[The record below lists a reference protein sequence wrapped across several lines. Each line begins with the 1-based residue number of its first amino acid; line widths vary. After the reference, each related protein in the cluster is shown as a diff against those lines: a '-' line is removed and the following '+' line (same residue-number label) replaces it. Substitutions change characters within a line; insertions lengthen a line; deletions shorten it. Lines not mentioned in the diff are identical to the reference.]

1 MEDGPPGPGHW
12 GPRVCP
18 QSSVATPS
26 MRTVAL
32 HLEAGSDVRR
42 SLEALARAENAS
54 GFVLSVVGNLAQAAF
69 QCPGKAQP
77 TVLRGELEII
87 TLQGG
92 VHLHLSFSDPGCQVW
107 GGHLEHGSLVLKGAD
122 LLVGVLQEAP
132 QPPAAMAAPLQ
143 ARVQVALAPG
153 CAWSRRTER
162 LLQGLGVPYAP
173 MEPEPGAL
181 PQIRIDGQLIGGYP
195 ELAALHSSGS
205 LQALLRG

>member
-1 MEDGPPGPGHW
+1 
-12 GPRVCP
+12 
-18 QSSVATPS
+18 
-26 MRTVAL
+26 MRAL
-32 HLEAGSDVRR
+32 PIHLEAGADLRG
-42 SLEALARAENAS
+42 SLEDLALEQQAT
-54 GFVLSVVGNLAQAAF
+54 GFVLSVVGNMSQACFA
-69 QCPGKAQP
+69 CPGQP
-77 TVLRGELEII
+77 ESTVLRGELEII
-87 TLQGG
+87 TLQGTVSPSG

>member
-1 MEDGPPGPGHW
+1 
-12 GPRVCP
+12 
-18 QSSVATPS
+18 
-26 MRTVAL
+26 MRAL
-32 HLEAGSDVRR
+32 PIHLEAGADLRG
-42 SLEALARAENAS
+42 SLEDLALEQQAS
-54 GFVLSVVGNLAQAAF
+54 GFVLSVVGNMSQACFA
-69 QCPGKAQP
+69 CPGQPEP

-87 TLQGG
+87 TLQGTVSPSG

-143 ARVQVALAPG
+143 ARVHVALAPG

-162 LLQGLGVPYAP
+162 LLQGLGVAYAP

>member
-1 MEDGPPGPGHW
+1 
-12 GPRVCP
+12 
-18 QSSVATPS
+18 
-26 MRTVAL
+26 MRAL
-32 HLEAGSDVRR
+32 PIHLEAGADLRG
-42 SLEALARAENAS
+42 SLEDLALEQQAT
-54 GFVLSVVGNLAQAAF
+54 GFVLSVVGNMSQACFA
-69 QCPGKAQP
+69 CPGQPEP

-87 TLQGG
+87 TLQGTVSPSG

-162 LLQGLGVPYAP
+162 LLQGLGVAYAP
-173 MEPEPGAL
+173 MEAEPGAL

>member
-1 MEDGPPGPGHW
+1 
-12 GPRVCP
+12 
-18 QSSVATPS
+18 
-26 MRTVAL
+26 MRAL
-32 HLEAGSDVRR
+32 PIHLEAGADLRG
-42 SLEALARAENAS
+42 SLEALALEQHAT
-54 GFVLSVVGNLAQAAF
+54 GFVLSVVGNMSQACFA
-69 QCPGKAQP
+69 CPGQQHP

-87 TLQGG
+87 TLQGTVSPSG

-122 LLVGVLQEAP
+122 LLVGVLQESP
-132 QPPAAMAAPLQ
+132 QRTAAVARPTE

-162 LLQGLGVPYAP
+162 LLQGLGVAIAP

-181 PQIRIDGQLIGGYP
+181 PQIRIDGRLIGGYP
-195 ELAALHSSGS
+195 ELAAMHSSGT